1 MIFEI
6 HNYQTLRS
14 AVDALCDFLSS
25 ENVPDEGVF
34 DSKLVAY
41 ELLGNVL
48 KHAQGR
54 ASLHSALKNGFVEL
68 KLIAETPFIPP
79 QTAQCADIH
88 AEHGRGIYLVDS
100 LCEQRCITE
109 DGHLLVRIKIK

>member
-6 HNYQTLRS
+6 RNYQTLRS
-14 AVDALCDFLSS
+14 AVDALCEFLSS
-25 ENVPDEGVF
+25 ENVPEERIF

-48 KHAQGR
+48 KHSEGG
-54 ASLHSALKNGFVEL
+54 ASLHGALKNGFVEL
-68 KLIAETPFIPP
+68 KLIAQTPFIPP
-79 QTAQCADIH
+79 KTAQCADIH

-100 LCEQRCITE
+100 LCAQRYITE

>member
-6 HNYQTLRS
+6 QNYQTLRS
-14 AVDALCDFLSS
+14 AVDALCEFLSS
-25 ENVPDEGVF
+25 ENVPSERIF

-48 KHAQGR
+48 KPSQGG
-54 ASLHSALKNGFVEL
+54 AKLHGALNDGFVEL
-68 KLIAETPFIPP
+68 KFISQTPFALP
-79 QTAQCADIH
+79 TVAQCAEVH

-100 LCEQRCITE
+100 VCAERHTAE
-109 DGHLLVRIKIK
+109 DGSILVRIKIR